1 MTTSR
6 FIQSLLAIV
15 SDLSQPLS
23 EELRLQRLLQAVKQ
37 VFPCDATALL
47 RLQEHKLIPLAVDGL
62 SEDTMGREFAVDQ
75 HPRLATI
82 LLSRE
87 PVRFAADS
95 TLPDPYDGLINTNS
109 GSLHVHDCMGVSLYI
124 DGKPWGA
131 LTLDAL
137 SIGSFDHINMVE
149 LEAFIHLA
157 EATVKAADLIHSLE
171 AQLQHEHQ
179 VVQSVLADRSA
190 QPMIGKS
197 PAMASLRR
205 EITTVGESDLSVLI
219 CGETGVGKELVAQ
232 QIHQHSARANAAL
245 VYVNCAALPENLIES
260 ELFGHEKGAF
270 SGATQSRAG
279 KFELANGG
287 TLFLDEVGE
296 IPIAA
301 QAKLLRALQ
310 SGEIQRIG
318 NDQALSVDVRIIA
331 ATNRQLPQEVSAGR
345 FRADLYHRLSVYPI
359 HVPPLRER
367 KRDVLLLAG
376 FFIEQQRRRLGLPAV
391 RLDPHS
397 QTQLLHYQWPGNIR
411 ELEHSISRAI
421 LKAKNN
427 SLATAS
433 LLQITADDLGIEQSS
448 SAQHITADNTTSGDA
463 TDTGTSETDTT
474 TTPISL
480 KLATD
485 DFQRKL
491 IQQLLHQH
499 QGNQAQVSQ
508 ALAMDRSNFYRLK
521 KRLGL

>member
-1 MTTSR
+1 MTTSQ
-6 FIQSLLAIV
+6 FTQSLLAIV
-15 SDLSQPLS
+15 TDLSLALP
-23 EELRLQRLLQAVKQ
+23 EEERLQRLLRAFKQ
-37 VFPCDATALL
+37 VFPCDASALL
-47 RLQEHKLIPLAVDGL
+47 RLQGQTLIPLAVDGL
-62 SEDTMGREFAVDQ
+62 SEDTLGRQFDLDQ
-75 HPRLATI
+75 HPRLAHI
-82 LLSRE
+82 LLSRA
-87 PVRFAADS
+87 PLRFDADS
-95 TLPDPYDGLINTNS
+95 PLPDPYDGLIASEDTA
-109 GSLHVHDCMGVSLYI
+109 LHVHDCMGVSLHVH
-124 DGKPWGA
+124 GKPWGV

-137 SIGSFDHINMVE
+137 KVGTFDHINTQE
-149 LEAFIHLA
+149 LEAFIRLA
-157 EATVKAADLIHSLE
+157 EATVKTADLIHSLE

-232 QIHQHSARANAAL
+232 QIHQHSSRANAAL

-397 QTQLLHYQWPGNIR
+397 QTQLLHYHWPGNIR

-427 SLATAS
+427 ALATAS
-433 LLQITADDLGIEQSS
+433 LLQITADDLGIEQHSDQQSTAAATHISYS
-448 SAQHITADNTTSGDA
+448 SAENIASTNTT
-463 TDTGTSETDTT
+463 TQ
-474 TTPISL
+474 PINI

-491 IQQLLHQH
+491 ITKLLKQY
-499 QGNQAQVSQ
+499 QSNQAQVAQ
-508 ALAMDRSNFYRLK
+508 ALGMDRSNFYRLK
-521 KRLGL
+521 KRLEL